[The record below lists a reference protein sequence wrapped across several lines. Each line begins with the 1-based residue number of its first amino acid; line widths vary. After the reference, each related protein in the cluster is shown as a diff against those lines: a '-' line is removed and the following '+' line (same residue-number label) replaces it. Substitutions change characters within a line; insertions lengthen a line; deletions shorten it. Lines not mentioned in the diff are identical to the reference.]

1 MIYDS
6 LFDDY
11 GDEVIGRKII
21 FLTAED
27 DGNISSMTCGFP
39 LIVNRT
45 GFVYVVDEVVVNNI
59 YKFEV
64 INGNLR
70 LREGETLDE
79 PVKSEKELQ
88 REALL
93 KQLAEL
99 DSQPTE

>member
-6 LFDDY
+6 LFDEN
-11 GDEVIGRKII
+11 GNEVTGRKII
-21 FLTAED
+21 FLTAEV
-27 DGNISSMTCGFP
+27 DGDISSITSGFP

-70 LREGETLDE
+70 LREGETLEE

-99 DSQPTE
+99 DSQPAE